1 VLDLSFGELLVIG
14 LVLLV
19 VVGPRELPGM
29 LRKLGQGIAKL
40 RNMSWQLRE
49 QSGIDQMLR
58 EEGLDKDLEAIR
70 SLSKGRVVDAIMTE
84 AVRAKPIDAIDAAP
98 VATASAEA
106 PGAAPVEIVRPGAPS
121 RDAAVEPPGAP
132 TRDAPAEP
140 APAQDPSGP
149 EPPAE
154 EEKQSS

>member
-1 VLDLSFGELLVIG
+1 VLDLSFGELLIIG

-84 AVRAKPIDAIDAAP
+84 AVRAKPVDAIDAAP
-98 VATASAEA
+98 AAAASAEA
-106 PGAAPVEIVRPGAPS
+106 PSATPVGALRPDAPTG
-121 RDAAVEPPGAP
+121 DAAAVPPSAP
-132 TRDAPAEP
+132 
-140 APAQDPSGP
+140 DPSEP
-149 EPPAE
+149 EPHDPE
-154 EEKQSS
+154 GKQSP